1 MKTKAIAVLVVLS
14 SYFCAAGYSQKGLDG
29 VKGGRD
35 GNNSNSQPSQPVN
48 NGNATKPTPTAT
60 PSVFSNSTIN
70 GVVNEVR
77 KTKEYQA
84 FEKQVMAKVNNSKVG
99 KKASSFKRFLQ
110 NIGLAKKPVVPKK
123 AS

>member
-14 SYFCAAGYSQKGLDG
+14 SYFCAASYSQSSEGLR
-29 VKGGRD
+29 GGSNT
-35 GNNSNSQPSQPVN
+35 GNSQPTTPVN
-48 NGNATKPTPTAT
+48 NGNNNTVAQPTPAAS
-60 PSVFSNSTIN
+60 PSVFSNSTLN

-110 NIGLAKKPVVPKK
+110 RIGLAKKTVVPRK

>member
-14 SYFCAAGYSQKGLDG
+14 SYFCAAGYSQTTNSD
-29 VKGGRD
+29 RD

-60 PSVFSNSTIN
+60 PGIFSNTTIN

-110 NIGLAKKPVVPKK
+110 RIGLAKKPVVPKK